1 MGRTAFKARAE
12 EPPPPDA
19 DNTSDRRILS
29 VVESEIIPRLM
40 HAYPRHSTRRAAA
53 TAISAADV
61 DAFARTL
68 LEPSRGPA
76 EKLLDGHC
84 ERGVPPDVIY
94 LELFTPAARLLG
106 DLWLVDH
113 CSFSQVTLGLWRIN
127 GLMHE
132 MSPSF
137 HASDTTP
144 HPHGRSERRILLAS
158 LPGQQHTLGL
168 SVLAEFFRRDGWI
181 ALCIP
186 SPEPGLTQ
194 STLSAHWFDVF
205 GLSASMDSEVDDLEK
220 TIRAAR
226 KTSKNP
232 RLTVL
237 VGGPLLLRRPE
248 LCDMIGADGTA
259 ADAPATL
266 ALAARLVQ
274 LQQEVRIN

>member
-1 MGRTAFKARAE
+1 MGRTSSKARAGR
-12 EPPPPDA
+12 PPPPDA
-19 DNTSDRRILS
+19 DDPGDRRILS

-40 HAYPRHSTRRAAA
+40 DAYPRRGRTRAGAPG
-53 TAISAADV
+53 ISAADV
-61 DAFARTL
+61 DAFAHTL
-68 LEPSRGPA
+68 LDPSRVPA
-76 EKLLDGHC
+76 ELLLDSHC
-84 ERGVPPDVIY
+84 ERGVPPELIY
-94 LELFTPAARLLG
+94 LQLFAPAARLLG

-113 CSFSQVTLGLWRIN
+113 CSFSQVTLGLWRIQ

-137 HASDTTP
+137 HASATTP
-144 HPHGRSERRILLAS
+144 RSHGRSERRILLAS

-168 SVLAEFFRRDGWI
+168 SVLSEFFRREGWI

-205 GLSASMDSEVDDLEK
+205 GLSASMDSEIDDLEK
-220 TIRAAR
+220 TIKAAR
-226 KTSKNP
+226 KTSQNP

-259 ADAPATL
+259 VDAPAAL

-274 LQQEVRIN
+274 LQQEVRLN

>member
-1 MGRTAFKARAE
+1 MGRTAPKARADK
-12 EPPPPDA
+12 PPPPD
-19 DNTSDRRILS
+19 SDESGENRILS

-40 HAYPRHSTRRAAA
+40 DAYPRRSRGRADAA
-53 TAISAADV
+53 AISAADV

-68 LEPSRGPA
+68 LDPSREAA
-76 EKLLDGHC
+76 ELLLDAHC
-84 ERGVPPDVIY
+84 ERGVPPEVIY

-113 CSFSQVTLGLWRIN
+113 CSFSQVTLGLWRIH

-132 MSPSF
+132 MSPTF
-137 HASDTTP
+137 HASATKP
-144 HPHGRSERRILLAS
+144 HLHGRSERRILLAS

-168 SVLAEFFRRDGWI
+168 SVLSEFFRRDGWI

-205 GLSASMDSEVDDLEK
+205 GLSASMDSEIDDLEK
-220 TIRAAR
+220 TIKAAR
-226 KTSKNP
+226 KTSQNP
-232 RLTVL
+232 RLNIL

-259 ADAPATL
+259 ADAPAAL

-274 LQQEVRIN
+274 LQQEVRLN